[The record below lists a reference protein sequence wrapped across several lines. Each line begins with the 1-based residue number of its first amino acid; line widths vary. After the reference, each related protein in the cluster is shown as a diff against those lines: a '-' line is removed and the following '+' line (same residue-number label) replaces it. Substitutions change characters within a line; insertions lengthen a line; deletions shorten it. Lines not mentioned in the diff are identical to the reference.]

1 MIYKCIVGGRTVTLL
16 LYLSPVQWHWR
27 LSFPP
32 QLIHCQ
38 QVSNVIFEKLGNIK
52 KNLNGSGTKKKK
64 TLKNQHYIDEVLIFS
79 LTVFS
84 TT

>member
-1 MIYKCIVGGRTVTLL
+1 MYVSEMHYQTAGVTYKYTAGGGTITLI

-38 QVSNVIFEKLGNIK
+38 QISNVVFEKLGNIK
-52 KNLNGSGTKKKK
+52 KIQHKK
-64 TLKNQHYIDEVLIFS
+64 H
-79 LTVFS
+79 
-84 TT
+84 

>member
-1 MIYKCIVGGRTVTLL
+1 ML

-38 QVSNVIFEKLGNIK
+38 QISNVIFEKLGNMK
-52 KNLNGSGTKKKK
+52 KNQMKGG
-64 TLKNQHYIDEVLIFS
+64 KNDTEKSAYIDEVLIFS
-79 LTVFS
+79 LIVFL
-84 TT
+84 TI